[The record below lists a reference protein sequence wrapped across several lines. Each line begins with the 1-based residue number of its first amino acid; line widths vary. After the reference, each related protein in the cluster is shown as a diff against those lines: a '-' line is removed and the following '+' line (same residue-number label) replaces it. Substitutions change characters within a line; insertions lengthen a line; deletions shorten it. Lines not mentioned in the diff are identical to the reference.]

1 MVLVL
6 VECDT
11 LDSLYIDMVNKSS
24 CFAVV
29 SMMNN
34 HTKKDM
40 KTVDK
45 KPVADKKIVDK
56 MLAVDN
62 FVDSFVE
69 SYCMGFRNFGNT
81 CYTFR
86 F

>member
-1 MVLVL
+1 MFLVLRLLVVLVL
-6 VECDT
+6 VVCDT

-40 KTVDK
+40 NDTETKTTTQACRLRPCSPMCWV
-45 KPVADKKIVDK
+45 
-56 MLAVDN
+56 
-62 FVDSFVE
+62 S
-69 SYCMGFRNFGNT
+69 
-81 CYTFR
+81 
-86 F
+86 